1 MTILAIL
8 GLLCSL
14 RTFRLSVVEGVDYA
28 STSVGNLLSGPLFL
42 SVGYY
47 GVFGISGLCNI
58 IALLLVIGFLKESV
72 VQTEV
77 EEQENI
83 REGLKKV

>member
-1 MTILAIL
+1 MTIPAIL
-8 GLLCSL
+8 GLLCLL

>member
-1 MTILAIL
+1 M
-8 GLLCSL
+8 
-14 RTFRLSVVEGVDYA
+14 VEGVDYA

-83 REGLKKV
+83 REGLQKSLKISILSLNK